1 MQQMKNRRPWP
12 LLSVLALLLAC
23 SLPGH
28 GRRRDPG
35 AARLP
40 NIVLICVEELGY
52 SEVEPYG
59 ALGVKTPYINQL
71 DRMGVRFQDAH
82 STASIGSLSRYS
94 MLTGSHAFRSAGS
107 SALPGMLKKAG
118 YTTAVI
124 GSWHAGAVG
133 GSDDPNDES
142 RFSTPEKGFD
152 VAISCDG
159 AEVLTEKADAFVQK
173 YRKKP
178 FFLYFSC
185 CEPGIAGHGDP
196 GAGEIGAG
204 NSGVGRSGRTG
215 SRIDAIERMD
225 WCTGQLLRSL
235 KKRRLLRKTLI
246 IITSTGGPGMDEA
259 WPDRSGEQPD
269 ALRPAGPFRGGRS
282 SNYEG
287 GTRIPTIVCWPG
299 TVRPGISDA
308 LVSQVDLYAS
318 LAELTG
324 QELEPGEAPDSH
336 PLLNTWL
343 GKKASGRQYLIG
355 EGNSLSLRKGDWKYI
370 AQGPDA
376 EPGRQDQQLFHLASD
391 VGENN
396 DLSNVHPE
404 RTAAM
409 ATLLREMTE
418 EAGTRHREAVVA
430 GAPFLWENASVYFL
444 LTDRFLNGDP
454 SNDVN
459 FDRTEETAVMRG
471 FEGGDFRGV
480 IGKLEEGYF
489 DSLGVTALWL
499 TPYFEQVH
507 GSTDEGTGV
516 TYGYHGYWTRDWTR
530 MDPNYGTEAEL
541 EELIRKA
548 HERGIRIL
556 MDVVINH
563 TGPVT
568 EKDPVWPGEWVRT
581 GPPCR
586 FNSYETTVSC
596 TLVENLPDI
605 RTGSD
610 HPVELPAHLIL
621 KWEQEGRLGE
631 ELAELEAFFER
642 TGFPRAPR
650 FFIIKWLTDLVRRY
664 GIDGYRLDTA
674 KHVEESVW
682 SELGEEARAAF
693 DEWKREHPGL
703 VLDDNGFFMVG
714 EVYGYGISSGSDFDF
729 GDRQVDYFS
738 HGMQGLINFEFKH
751 SCNQPF
757 EELFSSYSLMLEGDL
772 EGKSVLNYIASHD
785 DGGPFDRERTRPME
799 AGIKLLLCPGSSQ
812 IYYGD
817 ESSRMLEVPGA
828 VGDANLRGPMNW
840 DEIESGGTR
849 NGIRVRDVLEHY
861 RRLGRFRRD
870 HPAVGAGIHRQL
882 SRSPYMFSR
891 IYAEE
896 GYADRVVVGLDL
908 SPGRKKL
915 KLEGM
920 FSDGTL
926 LTDYYSGTRAMV
938 RKGRVVLD
946 TPGRTVLLGME

>member
-1 MQQMKNRRPWP
+1 MGFTA
-12 LLSVLALLLAC
+12 LTLLLAC

-28 GRRRDPG
+28 SRRGNQG

-59 ALGVKTPYINQL
+59 ALGVKTPCINQL

-82 STASIGSLSRYS
+82 SAASFGTLSRYS
-94 MLTGSHAFRSAGS
+94 MLTGSHAFRNDGTST
-107 SALPGMLKKAG
+107 LPGMLKRAG

-124 GSWHAGAVG
+124 GTWDAGAED
-133 GSDDPNDES
+133 GSADPNAESRSGPLEIGFDQWFPGDDPEQ
-142 RFSTPEKGFD
+142 
-152 VAISCDG
+152 
-159 AEVLTEKADAFVQK
+159 LTGKADAFVQK
-173 YRKKP
+173 NRKKP

-185 CEPGIAGHGDP
+185 NEPGVAGDGEPGDGVFGDENP
-196 GAGEIGAG
+196 GIG
-204 NSGVGRSGRTG
+204 RTGRTG
-215 SRIDAIERMD
+215 SRIDAIEKVDR
-225 WCTGQLLRSL
+225 CTGQLLRSL
-235 KKRRLLRKTLI
+235 KKRRLLKKTLI
-246 IITSTGGPGMDEA
+246 IFTSVGTPAPDQVWPG
-259 WPDRSGEQPD
+259 RSGEHGDELP
-269 ALRPAGPFRGGRS
+269 PAGPFRGGRS

-287 GTRIPTIVCWPG
+287 GTRVPTIVCWPG
-299 TVRPGISDA
+299 TVQPGISDA

-370 AQGPDA
+370 APGPDA
-376 EPGRQDQQLFHLASD
+376 EPGRPVPQLFHLASD

-396 DLSNVHPE
+396 DLSDVHPE

-418 EAGTRHREAVVA
+418 GTGTRNRDAVLA

-480 IGKLEEGYF
+480 IRKLEEGYF

-507 GSTDEGTGV
+507 GSTDEGTGE

-568 EKDPVWPGEWVRT
+568 DQDPVWPEEWVRT

-610 HPVELPAHLIL
+610 RPVELPANLLL

-631 ELAELEAFFER
+631 ELAALEAFFER

-682 SELGEEARAAF
+682 SELGGEARAAF
-693 DEWKREHPGL
+693 DEWKREHPEL
-703 VLDDNGFFMVG
+703 VLDDNDFYMVG
-714 EVYGYGISSGSDFDF
+714 EVYGYGISSGREFDF

-757 EELFSSYSLMLEGDL
+757 EELFSSYSTMLEGVLD
-772 EGKSVLNYIASHD
+772 GKVVLNYIASHD
-785 DGGPFDRERTRPME
+785 DGGPFDKERTRPME
-799 AGIKLLLCPGSSQ
+799 AGTKLLLCPGSSQ

-840 DEIESGGTR
+840 DEIQTGGTR
-849 NGIRVRDVLEHY
+849 NGIPVRDVLEHY

-882 SRSPYMFSR
+882 SRSPYLFSR

-896 GYADRVVVGLDL
+896 GYVDRVVVGLEL

-926 LTDYYSGTRAMV
+926 LTDYYSGTRTMV

-946 TPGRTVLLGME
+946 TPGGTVLLGME